1 VKLILARRYSVFGDL
16 ARPLPGC
23 DPRSY
28 FIVSHEKAIG
38 KQKVL
43 RNLMFTKENQ
53 YQRPSDATFS
63 GGWDTK
69 PWFSPTPPIAGL
81 GSF

>member
-1 VKLILARRYSVFGDL
+1 MSSLVTQAGKFPRKTVKLILARRYSVFGDL

-23 DPRSY
+23 DPRSF

-43 RNLMFTKENQ
+43 RNLMFTKKNQ
-53 YQRPSDATFS
+53 
-63 GGWDTK
+63 
-69 PWFSPTPPIAGL
+69 
-81 GSF
+81 